1 MHINSPFIAAA
12 YGVVPLR
19 GALGPEFKPDGI
31 AFQLA
36 DSDLLQAVERK
47 RGISELSMS
56 PLAVQVLTGM

>member
-1 MHINSPFIAAA
+1 MQVSSPFIAAA

-36 DSDLLQAVERK
+36 DADLLQAVERK
-47 RGISELSMS
+47 RGIPEVSMA
-56 PLAVQVLTGM
+56 PLAVQLFTGM